1 MKQIDN
7 RVNSYSQNH
16 DVKIFA
22 NDPLTRYLI
31 VNKLI

>member
-16 DVKIFA
+16 DVKGKNICKWPTDKIF
-22 NDPLTRYLI
+22 DC
-31 VNKLI
+31 K